1 MDNTTLIN
9 QLSNEVDNLFHI
21 YEGLAAHISDESPD
35 ISRLRS
41 QEVRQLG
48 TTIQRLDGHIQTL
61 SRQIGLDQAQNI
73 RPELDKTYTVTYSD
87 ENWRLR
93 FQPDVAP
100 HFDLEPRYSLRQ
112 VIDRVEHLYTEYRP
126 RLTSSQLEDYAR
138 ELNDLVDI
146 HGYEAFVPHA
156 VSALM
161 RCAPP
166 DMPPSKRI
174 VLQEDAKSAFETGVG
189 LPHVIKQLG
198 PQQQQQKRNSVK
210 SIAENARYDR
220 GNPGN

>member
-21 YEGLAAHISDESPD
+21 YEALAAHIGEGSGV
-35 ISRLRS
+35 ITQLRS

-48 TTIQRLDGHIQTL
+48 IAIQRLDGHVQTL
-61 SRQIGLDQAQNI
+61 SRQIRLDQAQDV
-73 RPELDKTYTVTYSD
+73 RPGLDKTYTVTYSD
-87 ENWRLR
+87 EGWRLR

-100 HFDLEPRYSLRQ
+100 HFGLEPRYSLRE
-112 VIDRVEHLYTEYRP
+112 VIERVEHLYPEYRP

-174 VLQEDAKSAFETGVG
+174 ALQ
-189 LPHVIKQLG
+189 
-198 PQQQQQKRNSVK
+198 
-210 SIAENARYDR
+210 R
-220 GNPGN
+220 GR